1 MADKPKRPMSAY
13 MLWLNSAREEIKS
26 QHPGLK
32 VTEIAKK
39 GGEMWRAMKDK
50 TVGSEIAVC
59 TLFFNI
65 FILLFYNTFLYCSQ
79 NDDTIH
85 RIVWIWWLF
94 V

>member
-1 MADKPKRPMSAY
+1 MSAY

-65 FILLFYNTFLYCSQ
+65 FIFTYFYIYIFLYFSL

-85 RIVWIWWLF
+85 RIV
-94 V
+94 